1 MRTTTVVWKT
11 LQMDQGPD
19 RSPEY
24 EAASAARKQRF
35 FEAAFNLAGE
45 MHKVPVDET
54 LVKDENDELSTT
66 VTRAWPSLEV
76 AESWVTFVLAE
87 GAVSAVVNPE

>member
-11 LQMDQGPD
+11 LQMDQGP
-19 RSPEY
+19 EY
-24 EAASAARKQRF
+24 TAASAARRQRF
-35 FEAAFNLAGE
+35 LEAAVNLAGE
-45 MHKVPVDET
+45 MYQEPATET
-54 LVKDENDELSTT
+54 LEMDENNELCTT
-66 VTRAWPSLEV
+66 VTRSWPSLEA